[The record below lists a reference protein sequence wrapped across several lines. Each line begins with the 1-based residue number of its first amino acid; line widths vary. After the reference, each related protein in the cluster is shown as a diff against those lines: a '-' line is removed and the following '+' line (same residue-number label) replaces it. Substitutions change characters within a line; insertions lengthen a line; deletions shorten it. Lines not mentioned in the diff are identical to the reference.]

1 MDNFDRPRLTVD
13 LDPAQ
18 KRKLKDLFPW
28 GTQRSIIIEVLDL
41 TIDFFE
47 RYGRGVAFDAIITG
61 RAKIVIIDK
70 PQMQPAMPQDVIAA
84 LNVRKTQLDS
94 YCSVCGLKQYDT
106 PSGVTCPNGHG
117 GANGYDK

>member
-1 MDNFDRPRLTVD
+1 MENLERPRLTVD
-13 LDPAQ
+13 LEPAQ

-28 GTQRSIIIEVLDL
+28 GTQRSIVIEVLDL
-41 TIDFFE
+41 TIAFFE

-70 PQMQPAMPQDVIAA
+70 PEMQSAMPDDVLNA
-84 LNVRKTQLDS
+84 LNVRKVELST
-94 YCSVCGLKQYDT
+94 YCSVCGLKQYET

-117 GANGYDK
+117 GADGNHL